1 MARWDLNGGGGGDA
15 TIGCGGAWRG
25 GAPGRCVAPTGRRVV
40 CGQRLSTLRRV
51 DVTDLSKAKTKADG
65 DGAALFAAP
74 NPRFTA
80 RTLRRGVNSR
90 RRERFV
96 AKNFIGRALCLRG
109 PMRSCTRRKFRHSV
123 RHARPLLLILLLVEF
138 AQARSRVRANRV
150 AVRRQVPLDQPSSQE
165 GIAVLVHPRV
175 QQLHDFLSDIGR
187 QIQSRHLERLQRGFG
202 RSQKK
207 IPIHFLLGMLSQ
219 GTDLIMNAVR
229 YPFNN
234 TRQGKSLVK
243 WLWKYVENPRSTE
256 RCESYRTRETIVAEC
271 GVITR

>member
-1 MARWDLNGGGGGDA
+1 MARWDLNGGGGGDG
-15 TIGCGGAWRG
+15 TIGCGEAWRG

-109 PMRSCTRRKFRHSV
+109 PMRSCTRRQVSTQCAPRGSLAAHFVVVGV
-123 RHARPLLLILLLVEF
+123 RPGQIPRSGKSCRRPPPGS
-138 AQARSRVRANRV
+138 ARSTIE
-150 AVRRQVPLDQPSSQE
+150 P
-165 GIAVLVHPRV
+165 GGHCC
-175 QQLHDFLSDIGR
+175 
-187 QIQSRHLERLQRGFG
+187 SRSPTRPATARFPFG
-202 RSQKK
+202 HWPPDSVETSRTLATWIWTKPK
-207 IPIHFLLGMLSQ
+207 
-219 GTDLIMNAVR
+219 
-229 YPFNN
+229 
-234 TRQGKSLVK
+234 
-243 WLWKYVENPRSTE
+243 ENPNSLPAWNV
-256 RCESYRTRETIVAEC
+256 ESRDRPPDEC
-271 GVITR
+271 CTLPF